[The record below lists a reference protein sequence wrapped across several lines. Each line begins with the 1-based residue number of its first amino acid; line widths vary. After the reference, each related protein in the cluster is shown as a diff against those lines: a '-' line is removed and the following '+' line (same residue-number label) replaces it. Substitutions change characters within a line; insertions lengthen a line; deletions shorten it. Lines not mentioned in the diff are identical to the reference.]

1 MVQAAHTAAGNT
13 VRAALAAAENMAQVD
28 LAGRTGAASRD
39 RAAQEADRRQ
49 AVHRA
54 AATGRLAGQA
64 ALVDTRE
71 GSWA

>member
-1 MVQAAHTAAGNT
+1 MDQAAHTVAGNR

-39 RAAQEADRRQ
+39 RTAQEADRRR
-49 AVHRA
+49 AGHRA
-54 AATGRLAGQA
+54 AATGRLAGLA
-64 ALVDTRE
+64 ALVDIRE